1 MKTITKKILSLSFI
15 SSIFLLNGCSSRNII
30 SISDTYTSPI
40 DESYYGIVEDL
51 EADALLEAEILAEN
65 NPTEIEIPFSDDPT
79 ITTELI
85 VDPEAFTA
93 ENYVQTPP
101 VITYKYMDDPNFYE
115 ENELPKNKFR
125 LGRR

>member
-1 MKTITKKILSLSFI
+1 MKTITKKILSLSLL
-15 SSIFLLNGCSSRNII
+15 SSFFLLNGCSSPQVI
-30 SISDTYTSPI
+30 SISNTYTSPNS
-40 DESYYGIVEDL
+40 ESYYGIVEDL
-51 EADALLEAEILAEN
+51 EADARIEAEILAQN

-85 VDPEAFTA
+85 FDPEAFTA
-93 ENYVQTPP
+93 ENYVQAPP

-125 LGRR
+125 LGSR